1 MLIYDPEER
10 ITAKAA
16 LRHSYFKD
24 LREAEQKGLLETSL
38 QSVKLL
44 KKQYLEKYNFSD
56 ESSIHEDEQNTS
68 HILKKTLYS

>member
-24 LREAEQKGLLETSL
+24 LRETEQQRLLETSL
-38 QSVKLL
+38 
-44 KKQYLEKYNFSD
+44 
-56 ESSIHEDEQNTS
+56 
-68 HILKKTLYS
+68 